1 MVLSESSANQL
12 WKQQIDA
19 GKTTLPFLSWLERE
33 KMKAFY
39 SFDGDETVKIPLNK
53 PLNDS
58 VQATIK
64 QLHVAAGEK
73 TEAGTEY
80 FLGIKTRYLYASVAV
95 LATATFAVL
104 IHKKVL

>member
-1 MVLSESSANQL
+1 MVFSELTANQL

-19 GKTTLPFLSWLERE
+19 GQTDLAFLPWLERE

-39 SFDGDETVKIPLNK
+39 SFDGDGSVKIPVNK

-58 VQATIK
+58 VQTTIR
-64 QLHVAAGEK
+64 QLHEVAGEK

-80 FLGIKTRYLYASVAV
+80 FLGIKKQYLYGSVAV
-95 LATATFAVL
+95 LVTVTFAVL